1 MINSTAP
8 AKKQRA
14 YRLGHHAEW
23 LAALWLMAKGYRLLA
38 RRYRT
43 KLGEIDLI
51 VKRGRTV
58 AFVEVKA
65 RASVNAAEDA
75 VTGEAERRIRNA
87 ADIWLARHPKAEG
100 LTFRFDMVLIAPW
113 RAPKHLVNAF

>member
-1 MINSTAP
+1 MTSELSAS
-8 AKKQRA
+8 KKRRA
-14 YRLGHHAEW
+14 YRLGHYAEW

-38 RRYRT
+38 RRYKT

-51 VKRGRTV
+51 VKRGGTV

-65 RASVNAAEDA
+65 RASHDAAEDA
-75 VTGEAERRIRNA
+75 VTGAAEQRIRNA
-87 ADIWLARHPKAEG
+87 ADIWLARHPRAEG
-100 LTFRFDMVLIAPW
+100 LTFRFDIVLIAPW

>member
-1 MINSTAP
+1 MTERPTP
-8 AKKQRA
+8 AKKRRA

-23 LAALWLMAKGYRLLA
+23 LAALWLMFKGYRLLA
-38 RRYRT
+38 RRYKT

-51 VKRGRTV
+51 VKRGSAI

-65 RASVNAAEDA
+65 RASHDAAEDSI
-75 VTGEAERRIRNA
+75 TGQAERRIRNA
-87 ADIWLARHPKAEG
+87 ADIWLARHPRAEG
-100 LTFRFDMVLIAPW
+100 LTFRFDIVLIAPW

>member
-8 AKKQRA
+8 ARKRRA
-14 YRLGHHAEW
+14 YRLGHTAEW
-23 LAALWLMAKGYRLLA
+23 LAAAWLMAKGYRVLA

-51 VKRGRTV
+51 VKRGATV

-65 RASVNAAEDA
+65 RASHDAAEDA
-75 VTGEAERRIRNA
+75 ITGEAERRIRNA

-100 LTFRFDMVLIAPW
+100 LTFRFDVVLIAPW

>member
-1 MINSTAP
+1 MAGRSVP
-8 AKKQRA
+8 ASKKRA

-23 LAALWLMAKGYRLLA
+23 LAVLWLMLKGYRLLA

-51 VKRGRTV
+51 VKRGGTV

-65 RASVNAAEDA
+65 RTSHDAAEDSITVA
-75 VTGEAERRIRNA
+75 AERRIRNA
-87 ADIWLARHPKAEG
+87 ADIWLARHPGAEG
-100 LTFRFDMVLIAPW
+100 LTFRFDIVLIAPW
-113 RAPKHLVNAF
+113 RLPKHLANAF

>member
-1 MINSTAP
+1 MTESPVP
-8 AKKQRA
+8 AKKRRA

-23 LAALWLMAKGYRLLA
+23 IAALWLMAMGYRLLA

-51 VKRGRTV
+51 VKRGGTV

-65 RASVNAAEDA
+65 RASHDSAEDSI
-75 VTGEAERRIRNA
+75 TGEAERRIRNA
-87 ADIWLARHPKAEG
+87 ADIWLARHPRAEG
-100 LTFRFDMVLIAPW
+100 LTFRFDVVLIAPW
-113 RAPKHLVNAF
+113 RLPKHLVNAF